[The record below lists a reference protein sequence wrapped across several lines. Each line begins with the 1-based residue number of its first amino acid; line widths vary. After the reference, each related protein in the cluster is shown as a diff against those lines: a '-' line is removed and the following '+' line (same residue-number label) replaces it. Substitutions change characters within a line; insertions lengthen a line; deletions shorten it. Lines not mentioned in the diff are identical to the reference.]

1 MNCSRTLVLLATL
14 VAPGCEHIHPVP
26 IIDLQ
31 GVDQVKY
38 NRDLADCY
46 KEQGVFVTDQMLPK
60 CVERKGYKVIGLSGT

>member
-38 NRDLADCY
+38 NRDLADAI
-46 KEQGVFVTDQMLPK
+46 KSKASL
-60 CVERKGYKVIGLSGT
+60 